1 MNCTLLNY
9 VEDAGHYV
17 PMGTLVRVLGW
28 RATEN
33 GGWVRCLAGA
43 ALRKS
48 DGVVVRDV
56 EVEVLPAALRFNE
69 VEEDEVEED
78 YPF

>member
-9 VEDAGHYV
+9 VEVAGHYV
-17 PMGTLVRVLGW
+17 PMGTPVRVLGW

-33 GGWVRCLAGA
+33 GGWVRCLASA
-43 ALRKS
+43 ALRTS

-56 EVEVLPAALRFNE
+56 ELEVLPASLRFE
-69 VEEDEVEED
+69 GIHPDSW
-78 YPF
+78 